1 MPHALISV
9 PMADWPKLQRIIQ
22 GYELEFQ
29 LLPDLEPEQLVAEA
43 KRRRPV
49 TRRPRRKPLVWKFS
63 CKVSPFIQ
71 GQHGSCR
78 QCGVG
83 HAIKGQR
90 GTDAFMNPH
99 SAGGTEYWLC
109 AGCTAVHLTSLL
121 HAVPHAGEH
130 APFGDFHPER
140 NIPYAA
146 IRERLAQLRGEVQ
159 EAS

>member
-29 LLPDLEPEQLVAEA
+29 LLPDLEPEELVAEA

-49 TRRPRRKPLVWKFS
+49 TRRPRRKPLVWKF
-63 CKVSPFIQ
+63 KAEKPKFN
-71 GQHGSCR
+71 GQHGMCA
-78 QCGVG
+78 QCG
-83 HAIKGQR
+83 HSSTINSEATER
-90 GTDAFMNPH
+90 FFNPH
-99 SAGGTEYWLC
+99 LGAGPERKLC
-109 AGCTAVHLTSLL
+109 AGCTVVHLTSLL

-130 APFGDFHPER
+130 APFGDFDPDHH
-140 NIPYAA
+140 IPYAA
-146 IRERLAQLRGEVQ
+146 IRARLAQLCVEAQ